1 MEDSIRPANSTELTY
16 YFLFHFFGFTAE
28 GIKGFYKGIIPTTAK
43 AVVAT
48 AVTFAAYEVI
58 HKLYHIIPYHI
69 IPYHI
74 ISYNIISHHIIPN
87 SIMSYHILL
96 YYIILHLTTL
106 YHIQQ
111 YTNIK

>member
-1 MEDSIRPANSTELTY
+1 MKNHSEDSNRPANSTVLTY

-58 HKLYHIIPYHI
+58 RKLYHIISYHI

-74 ISYNIISHHIIPN
+74 ISYNITSNHII
-87 SIMSYHILL
+87 SYLTILNDIAS
-96 YYIILHLTTL
+96 YADAS
-106 YHIQQ
+106 
-111 YTNIK
+111 